1 MKETAGS
8 KEYLEFNERQ
18 TKTRIGTDCCDIR
31 AIPPKMFATDESEK
45 DPIVVYKLYAQ
56 KRPKK
61 MNEDHF
67 PFYLAVNNN
76 LKAESL
82 QTKEWF
88 KVGPVGINKLYS
100 LMKTWQGYTTNITKI
115 TVVEKL

>member
-1 MKETAGS
+1 M
-8 KEYLEFNERQ
+8 
-18 TKTRIGTDCCDIR
+18 
-31 AIPPKMFATDESEK
+31 PPKMLATDGSEK

-56 KRPKK
+56 KRPEKK
-61 MNEDHF
+61 NEDDS

-88 KVGPVGINKLYS
+88 KVGPVA
-100 LMKTWQGYTTNITKI
+100 TNL
-115 TVVEKL
+115 TVS